1 MDSLAI
7 EQGTP
12 ARSPNA
18 STSKSLKYGLVFGL
32 VLVVAAAVLL
42 PLYFTGKLTK
52 KKSGTADNTDDA
64 DKYVWQQQ
72 PSGACV
78 IGDAKCG
85 NGTQSFIVTC
95 INAQSKTLADNAKC
109 SGSTQPET
117 VMPCN
122 VGCKTDEVCTKGA
135 CVKKTPLPTN
145 YACVNGTCTPSA
157 TGLYR
162 DDTCNSECKLPV
174 LAKYACEENNC
185 VSKLDGSG
193 TYADIAACKDECKA
207 PVQTMYAC
215 VNGTCTPSATGLYRD
230 DTCNSECKLPVG
242 ATYAC
247 EKNNCVSKL
256 DGSGTYA
263 DIASCKDECKA
274 PVQTM
279 YACVNGTCTPS
290 ATGLYRDNTCGGG
303 CYKCGVAPGTCDGV
317 TSPTVGKYRTMD
329 SCKAGCSNA
338 PPTKLTQWF
347 TPEKFDNLMPYSGI
361 SAIYADDGQPFYTH
375 EAFMSAIDIM
385 NNHENKDYH
394 GFGTS
399 GSDEQNKLELAAFFA
414 NIAEEIG
421 TGAITYANC
430 GDTPT
435 NLPAAVI
442 PGALG
447 GGVATIEGALPAFD
461 QQSGSAGCASPSI
474 PIKNTTGAT
483 KITGCDT
490 LCVTG
495 AGYTPL
501 EARSLNPSPTSTNLN
516 SGGCV
521 FNAILDEKTGLP
533 INSGFSNYACVSS
546 SGQLWQ
552 GNPSSVQALIT
563 NSKTKHLFDDIK
575 TATYKSLT
583 ECAADDPTCRCM
595 TWDYACQYPGRGPTQ
610 LTGNVNYTDCS
621 LGLFNDI
628 RLVKWPNLMTATNR
642 ESEPANTY
650 IDMCSKTTKPS
661 EKCKSLFTFPGA
673 IKLPQ
678 EIIDDT
684 PPARV
689 LTWLSTL
696 YFWMDKNR
704 SQASISCHD
713 AVLDPTLGF
722 SCATDIINGNGC
734 LAAKLDYYPGICA
747 VIGVAPGDICG
758 VTPEFDPTEK
768 CREVPI
774 LPCQTNDDCPMY
786 IKCNPNTHQC
796 MSRTCD
802 SVTAPDSSHATA
814 YPGPCAADD
823 PDANFSLYN
832 STIPCCCPYGTV
844 PDDPNSP
851 VFCHLKNPVETDDCD
866 PQCGDGQ
873 GCYNGTCKPLPDTG
887 FALYEQSSGETPEF
901 RCCPAKSWDKPI
913 YTTEDECKTTCGNRG
928 QAPYSNTINCKDAYA
943 ADAKTCL

>member
-7 EQGTP
+7 KQGKS

-32 VLVVAAAVLL
+32 VLVVAAAAVLL

-52 KKSGTADNTDDA
+52 KKSGTADNTDDT
-64 DKYVWQQQ
+64 DKYMWQQQ

-95 INAQSKTLADNAKC
+95 INAQSKKLADNAKC
-109 SGSTQPET
+109 SGSTQPDT
-117 VMPCN
+117 TTPCN

-135 CVKKTPLPTN
+135 CGKKPPTN

-174 LAKYACEENNC
+174 LAKYACEQNIC

-207 PVQTMYAC
+207 PAQTMYAC

-230 DTCNSECKLPVG
+230 DTCNSECKLPVL
-242 ATYAC
+242 AKYAC
-247 EKNNCVSKL
+247 EQNICVSKL

-263 DIASCKDECKA
+263 DIAACKDECKA
-274 PVQTM
+274 PAQTM

-317 TSPTVGKYRTMD
+317 TSPIVGKYRTMD

-347 TPEKFDNLMPYSGI
+347 TPELFDSLMPYSGI

-375 EAFMSAIDIM
+375 EAFMSAIDFM

-421 TGAITYANC
+421 TGAITFPNC

-461 QQSGSAGCASPSI
+461 QQSGSAGCASPSM

-501 EARSLNPSPTSTNLN
+501 ESRSLNPSPTSTNLN

-521 FNAILDEKTGLP
+521 FNALLDKKTGLP

-583 ECAADDPTCRCM
+583 ECASDDPTCRCM

-610 LTGNVNYTDCS
+610 LTGNINYTDCS
-621 LGLFNDI
+621 LGLFKDI

-734 LAAKLDYYPGICA
+734 KAAKLDYYPGICA

-758 VTPEFDPTEK
+758 VTPDFDPIAK

-786 IKCNPNTHQC
+786 VKCNPNTHQC
-796 MSRTCD
+796 MSHTCS
-802 SVTAPDSSHATA
+802 SVTAPDSSNAEA
-814 YPGPCAADD
+814 YPGPCGTSAADD

-832 STIPCCCPYGTV
+832 YTIPCCCPYGTV

-851 VFCHLKNPVETDDCD
+851 VFCHLKNPPETDDCD

-887 FALYEQSSGETPEF
+887 FALYQQSSGETSEF
-901 RCCPAKSWDKPI
+901 RCCPAKSWDNPI
-913 YTTEDECKTTCGNRG
+913 FKTEDECKTTCGNKG
-928 QAPYSNTINCKDAYA
+928 QAPYSNTINCKDSYA
-943 ADAKTCL
+943 AAACL